1 MSVNATASFAQ
12 ESAPNEDRAIAY
24 VQWRLACAAARTA
37 YQEWANGAKRWDPLA
52 HAANQAA
59 LYREDAAA
67 GVYARL

>member
-1 MSVNATASFAQ
+1 MRVNATAPFAQ

-24 VQWRLACAAARTA
+24 LQWRLACTAVRTHIKNWRMTPR
-37 YQEWANGAKRWDPLA
+37 QWDRLA
-52 HAANQAA
+52 HAAYQAA